1 MITGSYGARG
11 RPYVQG
17 RLVIPRLSV
26 DGYLDML
33 VDTVADSTTIHT
45 DDAKKLTI
53 PFRQLKKPLPIDG
66 IGGSHIYY
74 HEPAV
79 VVFVDGKRL

>member
-33 VDTVADSTTIHT
+33 VDTGADSTTIHT

-53 PFRQLKKPLPIDG
+53 PFRQFKETAAYRRYRWKPYLLP
-66 IGGSHIYY
+66 
-74 HEPAV
+74 
-79 VVFVDGKRL
+79 